1 MNHHARHNEITMR
14 DLTQALIGFASIRRD
29 LRRRAGYG
37 NIPGGLPALGAVRRV
52 GPARVSDIA
61 CELQVDLSV
70 ASRQIQALESE
81 GYVDRSPD
89 PTDRRSSVVSVSAAG
104 DEKLRGIHELV
115 STALDEALSDWRPD
129 EIKALVDGLERLR
142 ADLADPADPSSA
154 ATKEQSA

>member
-1 MNHHARHNEITMR
+1 MKNDAPHDQIATQA
-14 DLTQALIGFASIRRD
+14 LTQALIGFASIRRD

-37 NIPGGLPALGAVRRV
+37 NIPGGLPALGAVRRI

-70 ASRQIQALESE
+70 ASRQLQALETE

-89 PTDRRSSVVSVSAAG
+89 PTDRRSSVVSLSAAG
-104 DEKLRGIHELV
+104 EEKLRGIHELV
-115 STALDEALSDWRPD
+115 DAALDEALSDWRPE

-142 ADLADPADPSSA
+142 SDLADPADPGSA
-154 ATKEQSA
+154 APKEQSA